1 MDGLAFQKYM
11 ALTRMQAM
19 NASIQSCNDRLENHK
34 LEDERLAKYATFL
47 IEKQQEAANY
57 EGALRLEMAQKRR
70 QNAMLVKKIG
80 QQMKQKPPA
89 AEQT

>member
-1 MDGLAFQKYM
+1 
-11 ALTRMQAM
+11 
-19 NASIQSCNDRLENHK
+19 
-34 LEDERLAKYATFL
+34 L

-57 EGALRLEMAQKRR
+57 EAALRLEMAQKRR

-89 AEQT
+89 DQT